1 LTVSAA
7 RGSRV
12 RLCGQLWTPPEPGWP
27 AIGEHSGCVLKRPR
41 TAAPARRRIRM
52 IKAWTRPWGVVGGVG
67 APARVDGGRGV
78 PESCLLQSLLAAPFF
93 RACAGVFPWSG
104 ERWGGTRVTWFGAA
118 STNACSCVVTYD
130 HARRACF
137 SPFAGRCA
145 AATRPLTRRGRMP
158 GAWRGMRLGDL
169 SAAAS
174 RRHDRYDPGGPP
186 GQQAAIAALNRSA
199 GRCQPS
205 VLRGRSFISAATR
218 VMSWTVCIRSVP
230 FGK

>member
-1 LTVSAA
+1 VGGAEAPFPRARTWHRSMDARSMMCRSA
-7 RGSRV
+7 RV
-12 RLCGQLWTPPEPGWP
+12 YLVVGHPRPLPRAMPNATCRTHGP
-27 AIGEHSGCVLKRPR
+27 ALRARPR
-41 TAAPARRRIRM
+41 DPG
-52 IKAWTRPWGVVGGVG
+52 PSGNQPHLHG
-67 APARVDGGRGV
+67 AVD
-78 PESCLLQSLLAAPFF
+78 
-93 RACAGVFPWSG
+93 VFH
-104 ERWGGTRVTWFGAA
+104 R
-118 STNACSCVVTYD
+118 
-130 HARRACF
+130 
-137 SPFAGRCA
+137 SPGRCA